1 MTSNRHR
8 DRGAIGAGRH
18 HPAVTETP
26 PQPVV
31 TTALQIEG
39 MTCAACVRRVETA
52 LGRLEGVDAARVN
65 LATGQATVAYRVAAQ
80 TPESLA
86 ATVRSIGYDAQV
98 SVPDAGPWPAAGTA
112 PAEDDWRRPMG
123 LAFAFT
129 LPLVVVSMGRMLPGV
144 HGWTMALMPEP
155 GWQLIEWLLATPVV
169 CGAGMR
175 FHRSGFRE
183 LRHGAPGMHS
193 LVMLGSLAA
202 YGYSVLALLA
212 PSVFPAGT
220 ARTYFE
226 AAAVIVTLVIL
237 GRSLEARARGR
248 ASHAIARLLRLQAT
262 TTWRQESGAWHEVP
276 IEVVRPGDR
285 LRVRPGERIPTD
297 AVVAEGRSCVDE
309 SMMTGESM
317 PVAKSVGDTVIGG
330 TVNREGS
337 LILAATRVGRDT
349 MLARIMRTVAEAQ
362 ADKPP
367 IQQLADRIAG
377 VFVPGVLVLS
387 ALTFLV
393 WLVTGPAPAFSYAFT
408 TAVSVLLIA
417 CPCAMGLATPTA
429 ILVASGRGGEL
440 GILFRRGSALDALAE
455 VTTVLFDK
463 TGTLTEGRPEVVTV
477 QAQGGEAELLT
488 LAGAV
493 EALSEHP
500 LAAAVVRAASTRG
513 LVVPEARGVQATSGL
528 GVAGEVAG
536 LRVAVGSARF
546 MIQQGC
552 DIGPVAAALPAVTAA
567 AQTPV
572 FVAVDG
578 VVRGLIGI
586 ADRPRPGAKEVIQ
599 HLRAL
604 GVTAGMITGDHRAVA
619 EAIATEL
626 GIAEVHAE
634 VLPPD
639 KAEVVR
645 AAQGHGA
652 RVAFVGDGINDA
664 PALARADVGIAMG
677 GGTDI
682 AIEAGDVV
690 LMRGDPQAVVDAIG
704 LARRTRRTIRVNF
717 LWAYGYNLLLIP
729 VAAGALH
736 PFWGV
741 LMNPMLAAGAM
752 SLSSV
757 LVVANSLRLRRFASR
772 S

>member
-1 MTSNRHR
+1 MT
-8 DRGAIGAGRH
+8 AAAA
-18 HPAVTETP
+18 PASI
-26 PQPVV
+26 
-31 TTALQIEG
+31 TTTLRVEG

-52 LGRLEGVDAARVN
+52 LGRLEGVESARVN
-65 LATGQATVAYRVAAQ
+65 LATGQATVVYRPAAQ
-80 TPESLA
+80 DPESLA
-86 ATVRSIGYDAQV
+86 AAIRSTGYDAQV
-98 SVPDAGPWPAAGTA
+98 PPADAGPWSGAVTA
-112 PAEDDWRRPMG
+112 PAEENWRRSMA

-129 LPLVVVSMGRMLPGV
+129 VPLVIVSMGRMLPGL
-144 HGWTMALMPEP
+144 HGWTMALMPESR
-155 GWQLIEWLLATPVV
+155 WQLIEWLLATPVV
-169 CGAGMR
+169 LGAGMR
-175 FHRSGFRE
+175 FHRSGLRE

-202 YGYSVLALLA
+202 YGYSVLALLV
-212 PSVFPAGT
+212 PRMFPAG
-220 ARTYFE
+220 AASTYFE
-226 AAAVIVTLVIL
+226 AAAVIITLVIL

-248 ASHAIARLLRLQAT
+248 ASRAIARLLRLQVT
-262 TTWRQESGAWHEVP
+262 TTWRLESGVWREVP
-276 IEVVRPGDR
+276 IAAVRPGDR
-285 LRVRPGERIPTD
+285 LRVKPGERMPTD
-297 AVVAEGRSCVDE
+297 GVVTEGRSYVDE

-317 PVAKSVGDTVIGG
+317 PVAKSIGDAVIGG

-337 LILAATRVGRDT
+337 LVIAATRVGAET
-349 MLARIMRTVAEAQ
+349 LLARIVRTVAEAQ

-377 VFVPGVLVLS
+377 VFVPVVLALS
-387 ALTFLV
+387 AVTFLV
-393 WLVTGPAPAFSYAFT
+393 WLLAGPTPALSYAFT

-429 ILVASGRGGEL
+429 ILVASGRGSEL

-463 TGTLTEGRPEVVTV
+463 TGTLTEGRPELVSIH
-477 QAQGGEAELLT
+477 AQGSEAELLT
-488 LAGAV
+488 LAAAV

-500 LAAAVVRAASTRG
+500 LAEAVVRAAKERG
-513 LVVPEARGVQATSGL
+513 LPVPEACGVQATAGL

-536 LRVAVGSARF
+536 RRVAVGSARF
-546 MIQQGC
+546 MTQQGY
-552 DIGPVAAALPAVTAA
+552 DLAPVAAAQQALTAA

-572 FVAVDG
+572 FVSIDG
-578 VVRGLIGI
+578 VVRGVLGV
-586 ADRPRPGAKEVIQ
+586 ADRPRPGAAEAVAR
-599 HLRAL
+599 LRAS
-604 GVTAGMITGDHRAVA
+604 GMTVGMITGDQRAVA
-619 EAIATEL
+619 EVIAADL
-626 GIAEVHAE
+626 GIAQIHAE
-634 VLPPD
+634 VLPTD
-639 KAEVVR
+639 KADVVR
-645 AAQGHGA
+645 TAQRAGA
-652 RVAFVGDGINDA
+652 CVVFVGDGINDA

-729 VAAGALH
+729 VAAGALY

-741 LMNPMLAAGAM
+741 LMNPMFAAGAM

-757 LVVANSLRLRRFASR
+757 LVVGNSLRLRRFLSMR
-772 S
+772 